1 MFAAANK
8 FVISIVLLSFVSGCT
23 TTRSLP
29 TNDAQSV
36 ASQLK
41 IGDKVRIT
49 RSDASE
55 VKFKIDAIS
64 NEGIEGDGIFV
75 AYADMQQVQ
84 IKEHSTGK
92 TVALVAVILTVLI
105 GWAAYADAV
114 GTLLGG
120 L

>member
-1 MFAAANK
+1 MFGAANK
-8 FVISIVLLSFVSGCT
+8 IVISIALLSIVSGCT

-36 ASQLK
+36 ASQLN

-75 AYADMQQVQ
+75 AYTDIQQIQ
-84 IKEHSTGK
+84 IREHSTAK
-92 TVALVAVILTVLI
+92 TVALVAVILVVLKGLI
-105 GWAAYADAV
+105 DYADA
-114 GTLLGG
+114 TASLAGG